1 MTDAATGRVAVVT
14 GAARGIGAAVALR
27 LGHDGHDVAVLDL
40 DEKRCADTVA
50 AVRKAQ
56 MVASIPVGRA
66 GLPDDI
72 AHAVA
77 FFVDERS
84 SFVSGQVL
92 YVSGGPV

>member
-1 MTDAATGRVAVVT
+1 MTR
-14 GAARGIGAAVALR
+14 AVADR
-27 LGHDGHDVAVLDL
+27 IDVAFEDM
-40 DEKRCADTVA
+40 E
-50 AVRKAQ
+50 AQ

-66 GLPDDI
+66 GLPGDI